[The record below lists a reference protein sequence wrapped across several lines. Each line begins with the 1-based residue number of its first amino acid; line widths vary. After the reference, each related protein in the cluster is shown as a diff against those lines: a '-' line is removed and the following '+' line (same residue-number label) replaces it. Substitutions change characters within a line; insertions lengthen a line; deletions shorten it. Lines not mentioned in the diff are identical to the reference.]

1 MIASELQ
8 LRELVER
15 LSHNERRTQALESLL
30 LHEARFGGP
39 AHETPT
45 PGGEQTPLPPLKAR
59 KPTGRAEQIVASLDD
74 VLWSASPDGSKVEY
88 MAGGVER
95 VFGRPAADF
104 LARPGLLFDIA
115 HDSDRDSLH
124 ETFRHLPR
132 TGSFEIAYAVRTGLG
147 SPRWVNLRG
156 RLVNGIDGAPSRVD
170 GIATDITAKV
180 KTDRTGLSI
189 LTALGPRTGAE
200 LLNAAVE
207 QLAIGLDVRA
217 AVIAAAHP
225 ADPRTVLTL
234 AAWVDGKRHAPFAFA
249 PDGGFVKELLA
260 GGSHSISS
268 EARDRFPTD
277 EFLDRLRAESA
288 LAVPL
293 VAADGRLIGFV
304 AIVDDRPLR
313 IPASDLRAI
322 LNALAPRISVEIPL
336 PPAASRAAEDR
347 IREFEE
353 RLAAAEARARESSG
367 FEAAGRLLAG
377 AAHDFNNLLTLVT
390 GHAELVREN
399 LMADSP
405 LCESMDVIAS
415 SGHTAARVARQLLAY
430 SQPSSDSDA
439 ATLDPNA
446 AIAESQMILAKLVGT
461 RIELDLL
468 LAPGVAPVRA
478 TRSDFDRVVLNLV
491 SNAKDAI
498 EDAGVIAV
506 RTATATVP
514 ANRRGW
520 PAECPPGEY
529 VALTVTDTGCGM
541 TEEVKDR
548 VFNRFFTTKG
558 EKGTGLGL
566 ATVRDIVRA
575 AGGHVELESSVVW
588 GTSVRVFWPAAADNE
603 EPVSLSF
610 EEALVACSE

>member
-1 MIASELQ
+1 MIAAELQ

-39 AHETPT
+39 SHETPT
-45 PGGEQTPLPPLKAR
+45 PGSADTPLPPLKVR
-59 KPTGRAEQIVASLDD
+59 KATGRAEQIAASLED
-74 VLWSASPDGSKVEY
+74 VLWSASPDGSEVEY
-88 MAGGVER
+88 MAGGSER

-104 LARPGLLFDIA
+104 LARRGLLFDIA
-115 HDSDRDSLH
+115 HDSDRDSLR
-124 ETFRHLPR
+124 EAFRHLPR
-132 TGSFEIAYAVRTGLG
+132 TGSFEIAYAIRAGTG

-170 GIATDITAKV
+170 GIATDISAKV
-180 KTDRTGLSI
+180 KPDRAGLSI

-207 QLAIGLDVRA
+207 QLAIGLDLRA

-234 AAWVDGKRHAPFAFA
+234 AAWVDGKRHAPFAFTA
-249 PDGGFVKELLA
+249 DGGFVNELLA
-260 GGSHSISS
+260 GGSQSVSS

-288 LAVPL
+288 VAVPL
-293 VAADGRLIGFV
+293 VATDGRLIGFV

-322 LNALAPRISVEIPL
+322 LNALAPRIAVEIPL
-336 PPAASRAAEDR
+336 PPAASRATEDR
-347 IREFEE
+347 IRELEE
-353 RLAAAEARARESSG
+353 RLAAAETRARESSG

-390 GHAELVREN
+390 GHAELLREN
-399 LMADSP
+399 LMDASLSESADII
-405 LCESMDVIAS
+405 VS

-430 SQPSSDSDA
+430 SQPSAASDA

-446 AIAESQMILAKLVGT
+446 TIAESQLILAKLVGT

-541 TEEVKDR
+541 TEEVKAR
-548 VFNRFFTTKG
+548 VFTRFFTTKG

-575 AGGHVELESSVVW
+575 AGGHLELESSLDW
-588 GTSVRVFWPAAADNE
+588 GTSVRVFWPAAADDE
-603 EPVSLSF
+603 EPASLSF